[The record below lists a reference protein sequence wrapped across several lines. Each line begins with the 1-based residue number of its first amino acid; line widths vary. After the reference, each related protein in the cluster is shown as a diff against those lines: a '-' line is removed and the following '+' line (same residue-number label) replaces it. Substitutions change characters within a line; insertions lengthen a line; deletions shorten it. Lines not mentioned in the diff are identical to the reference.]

1 VGAIVGLLACVAVP
15 AAVVSSSAPAEAA
28 GSNTLT
34 VNAGEYTYSLKGSP
48 KAGNVQID
56 FVNGGVEYH
65 MMAVVKLK
73 KGVTNAQLK
82 KAALS
87 EDDNAFAKI
96 ADGDGEVLPIPSILA
111 PNQHMSMITKLAA
124 GHYGLLCFIP
134 APEDGAPHAAHG
146 MIKVFDVSGSK
157 SSLTPPTDGVV
168 DVTLTDTATTLPSAG
183 VPSTG
188 WAKIVNN
195 GSTARDL
202 NLAALNGTTTLQQA
216 DDYFTTLFETFA
228 VPAGTAPAALV
239 GGVHGIPKGGTTYLA
254 LDGLKGRVV
263 FASSNAEL
271 DDDPNEILTEVTVK

>member
-1 VGAIVGLLACVAVP
+1 VALAATIVACAALLVGIAP
-15 AAVVSSSAPAEAA
+15 AADAA

-73 KGVTNAQLK
+73 KGVTNSQLK

-87 EDDNAFAKI
+87 DDDEAFAKI
-96 ADGDGEVLPIPSILA
+96 AEGDGEVVPVPSILA
-111 PNQHMSMITKLAA
+111 PNQRMSMITKLAA
-124 GHYGLLCFIP
+124 GHYGLVCFIP
-134 APEDGAPHAAHG
+134 APEDGAPHVAHG
-146 MIKVFDVSGSK
+146 MLKVFDVSGSK
-157 SSLTPPTDGVV
+157 SSLTPPSDGVV
-168 DVTLTDTATTLPSAG
+168 DITLTDTATTLPSAG

-195 GSTARDL
+195 GSTARDI

-216 DDYFTTLFETFA
+216 DAFFTSLFESFTL
-228 VPAGTAPAALV
+228 PTGTPPAALV